1 MFIILDDK
9 LNEVAE
15 ITSYYSILWN
25 VEFLSQSGGD
35 FEIQLPLQEYDYIKK
50 NYFIVNSEDN
60 SIGIVNTIK
69 KEDIIDDEIKQII
82 TLKGE
87 MGVSILKNRVLYPK
101 VSKKG
106 KMWVVID
113 ELINENIVK
122 PSHSNRKISNFIYTF
137 DSALNKITSINVKGK
152 TLSEV
157 IESILSG
164 VEAGMKVIWHN
175 NQFEFITMKGN
186 DVSNKVVFCKE
197 DNNIANFIHLT
208 SNSNNFTHVIV
219 EGKDDIYTTATNQE
233 KKGIFR
239 KETYLDKTSESNKN
253 ISKEDYK
260 TTLVDAGKNL
270 LLEHQIEEA
279 IEFDVFLNNYELE
292 KDFCIGDLVT
302 IKYDDLGFSKKV
314 RVLSVLT
321 SYDENG
327 VMEQTL
333 TLGNISPISLDD
345 LEEDETKD
353 SEDSESTTK
362 IDNTSTLNTTY
373 IPVYSKNNGIDKV
386 VGGIIKLDK
395 DTYLFNLTCNFVGDN
410 DGDKIYYECD
420 EDLLKN
426 ETNIYINTYGSL
438 MTLKCPGTNDNG
450 KWYYDIE
457 GNYSYFSLSKIVT
470 RGTKEIEDTPTIET
484 DVNYSGMPIEVKSI
498 CSTWM
503 EHYSF
508 SSALVSPGTL
518 QNYEKTFNAYFK
530 CANNY
535 TTYYRD
541 GNYENLLFLDDYKS
555 SLGSETKITFNY
567 RGSHTP
573 FIITKDEYD
582 NEYEPYGYEAGLKNL
597 IAKGLCNRVISD
609 GYTYSCKEGETF
621 YILYDSSDDSY
632 ENISIQGSY
641 NKYGECFYY
650 NPSNNYYNIKNIK
663 IACNNGS
670 LSDSSGKYEMVDVIA
685 STRADAPDFGAYFT
699 DNFNYEDLQLKQLG
713 TLECKDYSTLGKIV
727 IIKNVQDIY
736 FYSEKAIG
744 PTYPVE

>member
-1 MFIILDDK
+1 MFIILDDSF
-9 LNEVAE
+9 NEVAE
-15 ITSYYSILWN
+15 ITSFYSILWN
-25 VEFLSQSGGD
+25 RLYLSQSGGD

-50 NYFIVNSEDN
+50 NYFIVNSEDD

-69 KEDIIDDEIKQII
+69 KEDIIDDEIKQVI
-82 TLKGE
+82 TIKGE
-87 MGVSILKNRVLYPK
+87 MFVSILKNRIIYPK

-113 ELINENIVK
+113 ELMNENIVS
-122 PSHSNRKISNFIYTF
+122 PSHSNRKIENFKYSINASL
-137 DSALNKITSINVKGK
+137 DKITSINVKGK
-152 TLSEV
+152 TLAEV
-157 IESILSG
+157 FESILSSVG
-164 VEAGMKVIWHN
+164 CGMSVTFYDNKLRLHT
-175 NQFEFITMKGN
+175 NQGE
-186 DVSNKVVFCKE
+186 DRSNSIVFCKE
-197 DNNIANFIHLT
+197 DNNIANFTHLT
-208 SNSNNFTHVIV
+208 SNSKNYTHVIV
-219 EGKDDIYTTATNQE
+219 EGKDDIYTTATYQE

-239 KETYLDKTSESNKN
+239 KETYLDKTNENNKN
-253 ISKEDYK
+253 ISEDDYK
-260 TTLVDAGKNL
+260 ETLKDAGKSIL
-270 LLEHQIEEA
+270 LQHQIEEA
-279 IEFDVFLNNYELE
+279 AEFDVFLNNYEFG
-292 KDFCIGDLVT
+292 KDFNLGDIVT
-302 IKYDDLGFSKKV
+302 IEYNDIGFTNKV
-314 RVLSVLT
+314 RVLGVLT
-321 SYDENG
+321 SIDENG
-327 VMEQTL
+327 VKEQTI
-333 TLGNISPISLDD
+333 TLGNLSPITLDD
-345 LEEDETKD
+345 IEEDEIKD
-353 SEDSESTTK
+353 SEESESTTK

-410 DGDKIYYECD
+410 DGDEIYYECD
-420 EDLLKN
+420 EDILKK
-426 ETNIYINTYGSL
+426 ETQIGINGSNGNVFI
-438 MTLKCPGTNDNG
+438 KCPGTKKDG
-450 KWYYDIE
+450 KWYYKVE
-457 GNYSYFSLSKIVT
+457 GYYSYFSLSKIVT
-470 RGTKEIEDTPTIET
+470 RGTKETEDTPTIET
-484 DVNYSGMPIEVKSI
+484 DVNYSGMPIEVKAI

-508 SSALVSPGTL
+508 SAALVSPGTL

-582 NEYEPYGYEAGLKNL
+582 NEYEPYGYEEGLKNL

-609 GYTYSCKEGETF
+609 GYTYSCKEGETL

-632 ENISIQGSY
+632 ENISIQGAY
-641 NKYGECFYY
+641 NEYGECFYY
-650 NPSNNYYNIKNIK
+650 NPSNNYYKIKNIK

-685 STRADAPDFGAYFT
+685 TLRADAPDFKAYFT

-727 IIKNVQDIY
+727 IIKDVQDIY